1 MLPWVSAVPSRNHRG
16 PSPPSFQLPQPV
28 PKRPIGGER
37 PGWTRRFCYAFVR
50 RLSGLAGKK
59 RVCTVDDIPQSRIP
73 KQPGFSPPLNL
84 RTKYDGDIV
93 LRFNVST
100 ADEAKA
106 LAEAASVLFLDI
118 WGSNNDWVDIRLAKD
133 VVPPL
138 LGLLPSSLQR
148 SHTPLIYDLTQ
159 AVSRSYQSSSP
170 SDQSPQVTRGSH
182 VFTHDLHTSTDTTEN
197 PFFSNYQPM
206 SVIIPWMKLLA
217 ALFPT
222 HVRIFSI
229 GQTFEGRDIPAFRLG
244 VRPAE
249 DRQEP
254 RQPRKT
260 VLISGG
266 SHAREWI
273 SVSTVNYIAN
283 SLITSYG
290 KSDLI
295 TKLLDKFDWVIIPT
309 LNVDGYVYTWEND
322 RLWRKNRQDTTLRFC
337 HGIDLDRSFG
347 FQWDGSSRGNPC
359 SESFSG
365 EYAFQA
371 VESRRLAEWAKNEKD
386 NNNIDFVGFL
396 DFHSYSQQILY
407 PYSYSCGNLPPSLEN
422 LEELAMGLA
431 KAIRISTGEPYS
443 ITSACE
449 GTITMESGQRLVHPR
464 METGG
469 GSALDWFYQELGV
482 RYAYQIK
489 LRDTG
494 SYGFLLPEENIL
506 PTGEEALH
514 AIEYFGKFLES
525 GMPFPVNE
533 LSTEDQPE
541 EASTD
546 QVPAKMGP
554 VEVNANGVKDLGNT
568 EEDANWELRRR
579 RRR

>member
-1 MLPWVSAVPSRNHRG
+1 
-16 PSPPSFQLPQPV
+16 
-28 PKRPIGGER
+28 
-37 PGWTRRFCYAFVR
+37 
-50 RLSGLAGKK
+50 
-59 RVCTVDDIPQSRIP
+59 
-73 KQPGFSPPLNL
+73 
-84 RTKYDGDIV
+84 
-93 LRFNVST
+93 
-100 ADEAKA
+100 
-106 LAEAASVLFLDI
+106 
-118 WGSNNDWVDIRLAKD
+118 
-133 VVPPL
+133 
-138 LGLLPSSLQR
+138 
-148 SHTPLIYDLTQ
+148 
-159 AVSRSYQSSSP
+159 
-170 SDQSPQVTRGSH
+170 
-182 VFTHDLHTSTDTTEN
+182 
-197 PFFSNYQPM
+197 M
-206 SVIIPWMKLLA
+206 SVIIPWMKLLV

-249 DRQEP
+249 DPQEP

-260 VLISGG
+260 ILISGA

-283 SLITSYG
+283 SLITRYG

-295 TKLLDKFDWVIIPT
+295 TKLLDDFDWVIIPT
-309 LNVDGYVYTWEND
+309 LNVDGYIYTWEND
-322 RLWRKNRQDTTLRFC
+322 RLWRKNRQNTTLRFC

-386 NNNIDFVGFL
+386 NRNIDFVGFL

-431 KAIRISTGEPYS
+431 KAIRISTGELYS

-449 GTITMESGQRLVHPR
+449 GTFTMKSGTKLVHPR

-494 SYGFLLPEENIL
+494 SYGFLLPEENII
-506 PTGEEALH
+506 PTGEETLH

-533 LSTEDQPE
+533 LSKEDEPK
-541 EASTD
+541 EAPTD
-546 QVPAKMGP
+546 QVPPEIGL
-554 VEVNANGVKDLGNT
+554 VGVNDNGGAKDLGDA